1 MTDMH
6 AVLLPVGADLYA
18 VPIDR
23 VKEVVA
29 APGLTR
35 LVTAP
40 PGVLGLFNLRGQI
53 VPLLDTAA
61 LLGLPGAGPAAFAL
75 VLQARDGL
83 VGLAVTAFPQR
94 ALLGT
99 SIGPSEL
106 PGTAGTY
113 RVERR
118 VAVLLDPDVLL
129 AADRLGPAPG
139 GGIIVSSGVGR

>member
-1 MTDMH
+1 MTGVH

-18 VPIDR
+18 VPIGWVR
-23 VKEVVA
+23 EVVA
-29 APGLTR
+29 APLPTR

-40 PGVLGLFNLRGQI
+40 PLVRGLFNLRGQI

-61 LLGLPGAGPAAFAL
+61 LLGLRSAGPVEFAL
-75 VLQARDGL
+75 VLQSRHGL
-83 VGLAVTAFPQR
+83 IGLTATAFPQR
-94 ALLGT
+94 AHLGT

-113 RVERR
+113 QVQRL

-129 AADRLGPAPG
+129 ASERLRAADIREITVQG
-139 GGIIVSSGVGR
+139 GVGR